1 MVQVY
6 GNNTIISLT
15 PIHFPYTKASA
26 SVKYAL
32 SEASIAASNE
42 HRNPLRKMGRAPVAK
57 SAMFSLISPSL
68 ASIFVERRVV
78 VSRWREGAAKE
89 IFFWGQSVDVEACN
103 LFHQCG
109 TEICWRQPYTP
120 HSCYI
125 CHWMSSKSFSIK
137 ISYIL

>member
-89 IFFWGQSVDVEACN
+89 IFFLGAVGRCGSVQPISPMRDGDLLEAALYTSFLLYLPLDVIQIIFN
-103 LFHQCG
+103 
-109 TEICWRQPYTP
+109 
-120 HSCYI
+120 
-125 CHWMSSKSFSIK
+125 
-137 ISYIL
+137 